1 MHIFFTPPPHIAD
14 NLEMWEVPWLPISSS
29 REEFALVD
37 GWRDTLEF
45 LVEDGLGE
53 NVCDDDD
60 DDDDLGRFA

>member
-1 MHIFFTPPPHIAD
+1 
-14 NLEMWEVPWLPISSS
+14 MWEVPWLPISSS
-29 REEFALVD
+29 SEEFALVD

-45 LVEDGLGE
+45 LFEDGLGD